1 MIDMHL
7 QKLQQLSLEQRK
19 QFLDS
24 SLGDL
29 NDKEISS
36 TDEHEIK
43 FIQVFRKHLKDIY
56 DVEAISFIWIT
67 MMNILY
73 NNEQYPYFTNWLTT
87 IR

>member
-1 MIDMHL
+1 MSDTQL
-7 QKLQQLSLEQRK
+7 ENLQQLTLEQRK
-19 QFLDS
+19 EFLDTT
-24 SLGDL
+24 LGDL

-56 DVEAISFIWIT
+56 DVDLIPTAWIA
-67 MMNILY
+67 MMNFLY
-73 NNEQYPYFTNWLTT
+73 KNDNFPYFTNWLTT